1 MGSIE
6 VKDVTSDEIL
16 LKSIQGDI
24 QLDGIIDG
32 LSVTAETGGEGR
44 VEYFPIFSKFNRIVL
59 FDF

>member
-44 VEYFPIFSKFNRIVL
+44 VIYFPIFSKLNRIVL
-59 FDF
+59 W